1 MDILKETL
9 DSIPDSKDLELNE
22 VLKTIPGD
30 GDDLFQLHRQTQS
43 LNPQQEAEYL
53 KLSQRME
60 LPRQTIVEN
69 YQDFKKENE
78 LPDSNFW
85 QDYEKNHPKSAEFFK
100 KEENHSVFRDKFEAV
115 AAIEIATQKG
125 GIATDILKSFA
136 SGANDV
142 SAGLWK
148 SGQLVGDTMEELGL
162 TNSFSFLNPTQ
173 MKVLTGLMRIQG
185 DKDSKRAEELRP
197 ESYTGDVVGEIQKGN
212 VVEGGKQLTLALAN
226 NAPQMLSL
234 MLGGAAGVGTGAAIA
249 SGLSQGGNIYAE
261 SEDSGASK
269 GNKIVHAWGSA
280 GVEALSEKLGTLSV
294 FGSKSFDPMIKAMT
308 KESRKK
314 IIYEGLKG
322 VGKESFSEG
331 AEELISELY
340 QTTSSWALDI
350 DDNAFDGVG
359 NRLANS
365 FTIGAASGASMR
377 SPIALMESKK
387 RYMNLKN
394 HENNLDIIQGVMDSV
409 KDNQLDER
417 NAGAIENL
425 VQSSID
431 SNAKGVQKIYI
442 DSDVLNQ
449 YFQNNTNLKKD
460 EILEELGISDQVD
473 EANTFGGD
481 IEINTSKLARI
492 AKTGI
497 FDQIKEDIRFEPN
510 QLSSKQNAELEAVIS
525 GQIDAASDTTM
536 QEYER
541 IKRNEDQFNMIEQE
555 IYKKNLEAGVKNDI
569 AKANAR
575 VFATEISTMA
585 TLENRDALE
594 FYNEIAP
601 QIIFAESDVDLS
613 KKTKFSTANI
623 VQEEV
628 NRDQYYQVKNE
639 EEQKFIDQEID
650 SMITEVLNAEV
661 KSSLDRNDV
670 GFQGEVTG
678 RTYENSYPT
687 YYRDIGAKNKA
698 EFEKIARSK
707 KGVRY
712 ERLKNAAIDRLV
724 NGWSNNSIGHD
735 LPNNIFRDAR
745 NLDLVLEAGSIVKGK
760 VISLN
765 TNEGMIELPSGET
778 VYFDRSVAQKEVNI
792 GDDVTI
798 ELAENPDF
806 FEANSLYQFAGPKA
820 KNADMVELNKA
831 RLMERDGIDFETIRK
846 ETGWFKAPDNKWR
859 FEIDDSKASFK
870 EINLN
875 KKKKYKLSD
884 VIEHHELFEAYPSLR
899 DMSVEFAAFR
909 GRKGGHFD
917 RKNKTLKIMV
927 KQDEK
932 YPASY
937 KKAVERLKE
946 MKQMPAYAELMGAK
960 QVRDY
965 DNYRRLLNDTE
976 FGREYQIHNSEVL
989 LTKPEK
995 SYPRDINADK
1005 EALNVVLHEVQHAI
1019 QNIEGF
1025 SRGGN
1030 KKQDGGYQNYLN
1042 LHGEQ
1047 EARDTEARKN
1057 LDGEQRKGIT
1067 PALLIEKNKDKAIIK
1082 WDNVEIE
1089 QELPSLEEIENQFK
1103 INEKGQLY
1111 FQNEAEPQGRFDVL
1125 KDGQTIIR
1133 MFKSANSSTFL
1144 HESGHFWLNH
1154 IQSRIQSGMAN
1165 EAQVK
1170 MWEKISNFLEITDSN
1185 EISIEQHEKFA
1196 RAREQYFREGKAP
1209 VKGLKDVFRKFSKWL
1224 KTIYKTAKELDV
1236 EITPEIR
1243 EFMDSLLQS
1252 EVLVSQ
1258 AINEAGL
1265 DIGSLKD
1272 LSPEE
1277 LTPEVR
1283 LRLDELQS
1291 KSIEMAEEKLVRKQ
1305 LKAMSADRKK
1315 AVIDA
1320 VNNKRKEITEEVK
1333 NSDYALFLEG
1343 IESAL
1348 EVKDIRAH
1356 SQKLIDS
1363 QLNEAQETVFEMIAE
1378 SEGFTSAAH
1387 MAKDILDHKTTKEI
1401 IDLEVNK
1408 FKSELES
1415 ETSTTA
1421 LASEARRIVRSEQQ
1435 VEIKAIEA
1443 EILFEMINNRTEQ
1456 ELNRIELEL
1465 EKGNNKLLI
1474 EWMEAQARHDTET
1487 RLGGKFSKK
1496 LEQVQN
1502 NADKENQKL
1511 NKKINAKDAKI
1522 EKLNE
1527 EYDRLKDRASYK
1539 LKEQKA
1545 QQFWKKALAAKDN
1558 AEAVKAFRE
1567 GRDQLKSDIATL
1579 AKLESNAIQSLAKSK
1594 IEQMIIKDI
1603 NPNKFYIAHRNAAIK
1618 TQSAMARGDTEAA
1631 YKAKREEM
1639 INLALAKEAMRIKRE
1654 ASKIESQLLK
1664 ERTRKVDSYKHEDHF
1679 HQVAKILERFGFGRS
1694 KYQQP
1699 KGTLSLSEWKD
1710 KYDKEFDLYSIPVSI
1725 LNESINKQ
1733 RDSLSIED
1741 LRDIKNAIKNIR
1753 ELANSKN
1760 RVMSLTTGLNL
1771 DAMKT
1776 ALINSAK
1783 MNTKKKKITRRG
1795 DTKADKA
1802 LNMMDK
1808 YFSSLTKIDT
1818 YLQKLD
1824 GYKHNG
1830 VWHKYFKGIIDKAQ
1844 DAESREKEILV
1855 NNIQSLYGNYT
1866 KQELKE
1872 LSKKKFI
1879 NEFGNSF
1886 MHSELIAMALNLG
1899 NESNKTKLLSKA
1911 PVAVDSSKWNE
1922 QLLMQVLQN
1931 QLNEKDWKF
1940 VQESWDL
1947 VNSYWPRVADLH
1959 RDVTG
1964 FAPGKIENTPFT
1976 VLVGNKAIRLTGGYY
1991 PLKKDFRESQI
2002 ANEQEVSNDLKQEM
2016 PTYAAMTKQGHT
2028 KARVDAEYSVSLSLN
2043 VMNQHLLNVVHDL
2056 THRKP
2061 VIDLRKILN
2070 DKEIEESLRSNIG
2083 IEGVNEIHKWLKA
2096 VANNSS
2102 VDNPNNGF
2110 YETAIKTIRKRTGA
2124 VVLLWRFGVVAQNAA
2139 NTFLFSNGVEG
2150 FSHKDALSSMAK
2162 YGLASYFPSFANPK
2176 ARREIE
2182 NLVFSKSA
2190 FMRDKA
2196 ETPEFTIADLTNKAM
2211 GLEESSKIMEMG
2223 GAMMSF
2229 TDQLTNIPIWL
2240 GAYNK
2245 QLALGKTDEQ
2255 AIRFADLLVERAT
2268 GSGRKA
2274 DQASILRGTE
2284 LEKLFSMF
2292 YSFLSVEF
2300 NRWSVESGKAQ
2311 HRGEAMDFAKFAGF
2325 ALQRLLVFNTVSMLL
2340 SGKLFSGDDEEEM
2353 TKTVLAN
2360 TLLYPVSFF
2369 PIVRDIASLGVNMAL
2384 DLDTFGYRPS
2394 PVFNSIDQLYR
2405 TGMTTKNFITG
2416 NADGKEA
2423 AESLTRMSAYIFG
2436 YPDSFNGYAWNTY
2449 DMIFEDMKP
2458 QVSDLYRRRPK
2469 KER

>member
-9 DSIPDSKDLELNE
+9 DSIPDSKELELNE

-115 AAIEIATQKG
+115 AAIETATQKG

-185 DKDSKRAEELRP
+185 NKDSKRAEELRP

-387 RYMNLKN
+387 RYINLKN
-394 HENNLDIIQGVMDSV
+394 HENNLDIVQGVMDGV

-417 NAGAIENL
+417 NPEAIENL
-425 VQSSID
+425 VQASID

-449 YFQNNTNLKKD
+449 YFQNNTNLKKE

-575 VFATEISTMA
+575 IFATEISTMA

-594 FYNEIAP
+594 FYNEVAP
-601 QIIFAESDVDLS
+601 QIIFAESDYLYQQKGRKYSFEQSAYHGSPFKFD
-613 KKTKFSTANI
+613 KFSSEKIGEGVGAQRYGYGLYFSGNKDVAEGYKGESGQLFK
-623 VQEEV
+623 VQIPESEKLLDW
-628 NRDQYYQVKNE
+628 NKSLKDQSPSVRERILPLLNEYGVRFNENTEGEFLYIKLTPSLGSEQAVSSKLKELGIEGIMYKDHNSKLEGNDVSNFVIFDDSLIEIENTYYQSKE
-639 EEQKFIDQEID
+639 RRDSGEQILQTEIALP
-650 SMITEVLNAEV
+650 E
-661 KSSLDRNDV
+661 
-670 GFQGEVTG
+670 
-678 RTYENSYPT
+678 TYKIVVINKPMKE
-687 YYRDIGAKNKA
+687 DLKNKSN
-698 EFEKIARSK
+698 ELIDEKLKERS
-707 KGVRY
+707 V
-712 ERLKNAAIDRLV
+712 V
-724 NGWSNNSIGHD
+724 NGHTGKSIKITDNS
-735 LPNNIFRDAR
+735 
-745 NLDLVLEAGSIVKGK
+745 KGK
-760 VISLN
+760 IKSEVVRFLNNRKDSNAKLISKTLDSIDEVIQKSIYL
-765 TNEGMIELPSGET
+765 ET
-778 VYFDRSVAQKEVNI
+778 SKDQKEK
-792 GDDVTI
+792 GREFD
-798 ELAENPDF
+798 
-806 FEANSLYQFAGPKA
+806 YYFA
-820 KNADMVELNKA
+820 VS
-831 RLMERDGIDFETIRK
+831 R
-846 ETGWFKAPDNKWR
+846 
-859 FEIDDSKASFK
+859 
-870 EINLN
+870 IN
-875 KKKKYKLSD
+875 
-884 VIEHHELFEAYPSLR
+884 
-899 DMSVEFAAFR
+899 
-909 GRKGGHFD
+909 
-917 RKNKTLKIMV
+917 
-927 KQDEK
+927 
-932 YPASY
+932 
-937 KKAVERLKE
+937 
-946 MKQMPAYAELMGAK
+946 
-960 QVRDY
+960 
-965 DNYRRLLNDTE
+965 
-976 FGREYQIHNSEVL
+976 GREY
-989 LTKPEK
+989 
-995 SYPRDINADK
+995 
-1005 EALNVVLHEVQHAI
+1005 AI
-1019 QNIEGF
+1019 QLQV
-1025 SRGGN
+1025 N
-1030 KKQDGGYQNYLN
+1030 KANNNELY
-1042 LHGEQ
+1042 
-1047 EARDTEARKN
+1047 
-1057 LDGEQRKGIT
+1057 
-1067 PALLIEKNKDKAIIK
+1067 
-1082 WDNVEIE
+1082 NVKVSEIE
-1089 QELPSLEEIENQFK
+1089 RGAINISKDTGSDGSSPLAQLPLSTNTISEFQEK
-1103 INEKGQLY
+1103 INSAKDRSY
-1111 FQNEAEPQGRFDVL
+1111 FQEVNDPQGRFDVL

-1133 MFKSANSSTFL
+1133 MFKSANASTFL

-1305 LKAMSADRKK
+1305 LKAMNADRKK

-1333 NSDYALFLEG
+1333 SSDYALFLEG
-1343 IESAL
+1343 VESAL

-1522 EKLNE
+1522 ERLNE

-2353 TKTVLAN
+2353 AKTVLAN